1 MNKGESYQALAEYY
15 DVLQQDIDYPAWADF
30 VVDLDQQFR
39 KGQGPGDGQDGRPL
53 MLDLG
58 CGTGNF
64 ALQMEQRGYDVI
76 GIDRS
81 DSMLQKAREKASE
94 LGSSALFLLQ
104 DISRFELYGTVDLAV
119 CLLDTLNH
127 LIRPA
132 DVERV
137 FRLLANYLNPGSLF
151 IADVGTKHHFATTLG
166 NKIFYQDTGDLTL
179 YWVNSFRPQSQISRS
194 ALTWFQRSGSAGS
207 TGQESW
213 LRFDEEVAERY
224 YDHAFLLAA
233 ARKAGLE
240 FVGRTTELKDR
251 PARATDER
259 HFYIFR
265 RRTT

>member
-1 MNKGESYQALAEYY
+1 MTKGESYQALADHY
-15 DVLQQDIDYPAWADF
+15 DALQQDIDYPAWADF
-30 VVDLDQQFR
+30 VSDLDHRYRQ
-39 KGQGPGDGQDGRPL
+39 GQATGDGQDGRPL
-53 MLDLG
+53 LLDLG

-64 ALQMEQRGYDVI
+64 ALHMEQRGYDVI

-81 DSMLQKAREKASE
+81 ETMLQKAREKASE
-94 LGSSALFLLQ
+94 SGSSALFLLQ

-132 DVERV
+132 EVERV

-151 IADVGTKHHFATTLG
+151 IADLGTKHHFARTLG

-179 YWVNSFRPQSQISRS
+179 YWVNSYRPQSQISRA
-194 ALTWFQRSGSAGS
+194 ALTWFKRNRELGPA
-207 TGQESW
+207 GQETW
-213 LRFDEEVAERY
+213 QRFDEEIAERY
-224 YDHAFLLAA
+224 YDHTFLLAA

-240 FVGRTTELKDR
+240 FVCRTTELSDHS
-251 PARATDER
+251 PRATDER